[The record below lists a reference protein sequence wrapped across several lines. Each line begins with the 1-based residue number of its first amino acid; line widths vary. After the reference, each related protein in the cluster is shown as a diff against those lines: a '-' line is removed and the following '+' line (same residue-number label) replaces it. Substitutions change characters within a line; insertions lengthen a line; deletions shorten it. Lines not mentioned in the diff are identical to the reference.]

1 MSGVGPQNPR
11 TFKVAAPSNYV
22 AGVGRGA
29 MGFTTRSDIGPA
41 RPAISPTEG
50 QGDPQ
55 FGQAPVGYVAGRGR
69 GMGELAKGQG
79 ELSEKQNQQE
89 VDRGDYSES
98 NYDEFSG
105 YGEKLFTSGTPYGED
120 DAEADNIYDSVDDFM
135 EGRRKRKR
143 EQQLLDDQKNKNRTE
158 RPKIADQFADL
169 KRELATVTADQWDA
183 IPDIGDNTLKMK
195 QKSRK
200 EIYTPLPDYLLD
212 SNSALS
218 RSVVNGVETPMQA
231 ANGNISGTQTVTG
244 LAEAR
249 GTSLSLKLDKMS
261 DSVSGQTVVDPKGY
275 LTDLNSL
282 KITSDAE
289 VGDIKK
295 ARTLLSSVTSTNPK
309 HGPGWI
315 ASARVEEFAGK
326 LVQARKIIRQGCETV
341 PESEDVWLE
350 AARLHATENAKTILA
365 NAVRHLPTSVKI
377 WLQATELEHSDAQKK
392 IVLRRALEFIPNS
405 VKLWKTA
412 IELEDVSDARIML
425 ARAVECVPHNVE
437 MWLAL
442 AKLETHENARKVLNQ
457 AREAIPT
464 EPATWITAAKLEEA
478 HGNGHLVERIVEKM
492 LASLAQY
499 QVVINRDQWLKEAE
513 LAEQSGAIQTCIS
526 LVRNTIQ
533 IGVEE
538 EDRKATWMD
547 DADSC
552 LTHTSAPIAK
562 ETARAIYA
570 HALSVFPTKKSLWL
584 AAAMLEKEHGTP
596 ESLETM
602 LKDAVRHCPEA
613 EIMWLMA
620 AKEKWMSG
628 NVPGAREIL
637 LEAFVANPESEQIWL
652 AAAKLEWESNEY
664 QRARV
669 LLSKAR
675 DRAPSERVW
684 MKSALLEAEQANFAQ
699 TLLILDE
706 GIVKYP
712 TFAKFYMMAGQTCM
726 EVSQGVKGSGDAV
739 RARDYYQKGI
749 KQCPT
754 SIPLWRLVIRLE
766 ESVRGVNKAR
776 SMMELARLKMPL
788 SDEVWLES
796 IRLERRAGNEKMAES
811 LMAKALQD
819 CPASGLLWA
828 EEITTC
834 NKAQQKSKSVEALKR
849 CDNDHF
855 VIMAVAQLFEKD
867 RKVPKARKWFDR
879 AVALSPRLG
888 DAWAHY
894 YAFELRQA
902 AAVTAAPASSSS
914 SSDSTQPLSLS
925 EVVLSRCVAS
935 EPNRGELWCAV
946 SKSMEFR
953 RAEVSV
959 VLKKVVERMIL
970 GSSPTFSVENEV
982 PQP

>member
-1 MSGVGPQNPR
+1 MSGFGPQNPR

-41 RPAISPTEG
+41 RPAIAPTEG

-55 FGQAPVGYVAGRGR
+55 FGQAPAGYIAGRGR

-143 EQQLLDDQKNKNRTE
+143 EQQLLDDQKNKNRTD

-183 IPDIGDNTLKMK
+183 IPDIGDHTLKLK

-212 SNSALS
+212 GSSALS
-218 RSVVNGVETPMQA
+218 RSIVGGAETPA
-231 ANGNISGTQTVTG
+231 LAGNGSGTQTVTG

-377 WLQATELEHSDAQKK
+377 WLQAAELEQSDAQKK
-392 IVLRRALEFIPNS
+392 IVLRRALEFIPSS

-478 HGNGHLVERIVEKM
+478 HGNGHLVERIIEKM
-492 LASLAQY
+492 LASLTQY
-499 QVVINRDQWLKEAE
+499 QVVISRDQWLKEAE
-513 LAEQSGAIQTCIS
+513 LAEQSGAIQTCKS
-526 LVRNTIQ
+526 LVTNTIS
-533 IGVEE
+533 IGVDE

-547 DADSC
+547 DADAC
-552 LTHTSAPIAK
+552 LTHTTTPIAK

-570 HALSVFPTKKSLWL
+570 HALSVFPLKKSLWL

-596 ESLETM
+596 DSLETM
-602 LKDAVRHCPEA
+602 LKDAVRHCPKA

-637 LEAFVANPESEQIWL
+637 LEAFVANPDSEQIWL
-652 AAAKLEWESNEY
+652 AAAKLEWESSEY

-684 MKSALLEAEQANFAQ
+684 MKSALLEAEQRDYVQ

-706 GIVKYP
+706 GIAKYP
-712 TFAKFYMMAGQTCM
+712 SFAKFYMMAGQSCM
-726 EVSQGVKGSGDAV
+726 EMPQKDGSLGDVV

-749 KQCPT
+749 KQCPS
-754 SIPLWRLVIRLE
+754 SIALWRLVIRLE
-766 ESVRGVNKAR
+766 ESARGANKAR

-788 SDEVWLES
+788 SEEIWLES
-796 IRLERRAGNEKMAES
+796 VRLERRAGNEKMAES
-811 LMAKALQD
+811 LIAKALQD
-819 CPASGLLWA
+819 CPASGMLWA

-867 RKVPKARKWFDR
+867 RKIPKARKWFDR
-879 AVALSPRLG
+879 AVAFSPRLG

-902 AAVTAAPASSSS
+902 ASIAASSSASNPAPS
-914 SSDSTQPLSLS
+914 SSSGETTRSLS
-925 EVVLSRCVAS
+925 ESVLSRCVLS

-946 SKSMEFR
+946 SKSTEFR
-953 RAEVSV
+953 RADICVI
-959 VLKKVVERMIL
+959 LKKVVEKMIL
-970 GSSPTFSVENEV
+970 GTVDPVKSEP
-982 PQP
+982 PR